1 MEILAF
7 KVDTSQS
14 TPEVARLV
22 EKMEKLKAEAAA
34 VNDAFQRGDIFL
46 GQYKTHIAALN
57 KEMDGLANRIN
68 KATTIDPGKA
78 FAKNDGLFGFGK
90 GQVKDF
96 ARLADDLQYVVQQ
109 GLRPITG
116 QLVEINPLLGVAAIG
131 FQQLLKVMQ
140 DGSEAM
146 SGYIDGL
153 KKLNPEMTKQ
163 LEIADLAQKTMLGGG
178 PKAGLQLLEAV
189 VKERAGFSLI
199 GKLKESLGIAD
210 VAGPSESITKGEE
223 AGKKARDAARTE
235 EEKARALG
243 VAYFLENNKSDFSV
257 GDPKQQANVDLALSR
272 ALGGTETGLE
282 MLKGA
287 LTNAGAGDAAGRL
300 GEIVRGFMPDNAG
313 DQADAAFD
321 LSNQK
326 ARERRLERE
335 RAAAE
340 RAAADDVIRRDQLKA
355 EQEENTKQTRDAMA
369 GLNAAR
375 QKDERR
381 HKMAEQYARQFYD
394 ENKPRPSQV
403 FGDAMSYINSMQTA
417 GAMTPQHETNQI
429 LRDIAQKFDRQIQ
442 LIEDAGGLVVEP

>member
-272 ALGGTETGLE
+272 ALGGT
-282 MLKGA
+282 
-287 LTNAGAGDAAGRL
+287 
-300 GEIVRGFMPDNAG
+300 
-313 DQADAAFD
+313 
-321 LSNQK
+321 
-326 ARERRLERE
+326 
-335 RAAAE
+335 
-340 RAAADDVIRRDQLKA
+340 
-355 EQEENTKQTRDAMA
+355 
-369 GLNAAR
+369 
-375 QKDERR
+375 
-381 HKMAEQYARQFYD
+381 
-394 ENKPRPSQV
+394 
-403 FGDAMSYINSMQTA
+403 
-417 GAMTPQHETNQI
+417 
-429 LRDIAQKFDRQIQ
+429 
-442 LIEDAGGLVVEP
+442 